1 MNSRP
6 ILHGKVYMV
15 TRRCT
20 QRTFLLR
27 PDAVANQVFLY
38 CLAYAAQ
45 KTGVRVLYAMVMSN
59 HHHAIVHDPD
69 GVLPAFTQELHSLT
83 ARALNALR
91 GRWENFW
98 ADEQPGQVELV
109 EELDVFD
116 KIAYAAANPVTAQ
129 LVEHVEHWPGM
140 HTTAA
145 FFSGQ
150 ELHVERPAHFF
161 REQGPTPERVVLR
174 LAWPEH
180 LGPVEEARR
189 KVRQRLDDLEA
200 LARQQRVSERRA
212 VLGRAGVRRQ
222 DFRSCPNT
230 WEPRR
235 ALRPRIAARNRWAR
249 VEALQR
255 NRAFQDAYRAALQ
268 QWLAGLPAVFPA
280 GTYKMRGKPGVVI
293 QQ

>member
-1 MNSRP
+1 
-6 ILHGKVYMV
+6 MV

-109 EELDVFD
+109 EERDVLD
-116 KIAYAAANPVTAQ
+116 KIAYAAANLSLIHISEPT
-129 LVEHVEHWPGM
+129 
-140 HTTAA
+140 
-145 FFSGQ
+145 
-150 ELHVERPAHFF
+150 RP
-161 REQGPTPERVVLR
+161 
-174 LAWPEH
+174 
-180 LGPVEEARR
+180 
-189 KVRQRLDDLEA
+189 
-200 LARQQRVSERRA
+200 
-212 VLGRAGVRRQ
+212 
-222 DFRSCPNT
+222 
-230 WEPRR
+230 
-235 ALRPRIAARNRWAR
+235 
-249 VEALQR
+249 
-255 NRAFQDAYRAALQ
+255 Y
-268 QWLAGLPAVFPA
+268 
-280 GTYKMRGKPGVVI
+280 
-293 QQ
+293 